1 MSQHV
6 PLDWVLVQHFSDQRL
21 SWWLQIAVNIYLKL
35 FHRVKILWIADI
47 SDNETQIGVTAL
59 AWGKIVKKKISDN
72 TGLVYKS
79 CAYLK
84 SLSLKEKR
92 KKTTIIVYA
101 WPKLNPC
108 FSLRS
113 PHPQHSSSQA
123 SSDFQTKK
131 GLNKESHYGRV
142 SSDVSIK
149 KYIIAYV
156 YLKSSQINIEQS
168 SHKIYLR
175 GWNWLFVPQKY
186 AI

>member
-6 PLDWVLVQHFSDQRL
+6 PLGWVLVQHFSDQRL

-92 KKTTIIVYA
+92 KKNNHYCLCMAQTQPLLL
-101 WPKLNPC
+101 PKKP
-108 FSLRS
+108 
-113 PHPQHSSSQA
+113 SSTAQQQPGIKWFPNLA
-123 SSDFQTKK
+123 VKRDWTKK
-131 GLNKESHYGRV
+131 ATMEECLVMS
-142 SSDVSIK
+142 
-149 KYIIAYV
+149 A
-156 YLKSSQINIEQS
+156 
-168 SHKIYLR
+168 
-175 GWNWLFVPQKY
+175 
-186 AI
+186 